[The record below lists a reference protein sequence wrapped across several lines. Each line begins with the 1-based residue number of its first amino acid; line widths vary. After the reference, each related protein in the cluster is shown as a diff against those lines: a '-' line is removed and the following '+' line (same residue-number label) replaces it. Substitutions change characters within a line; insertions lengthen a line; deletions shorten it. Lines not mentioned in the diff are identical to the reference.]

1 MNFLKKIPPIWLKVY
16 RPVIYIMTLVLV
28 WMGAVNNN
36 KLNLNVADSTGG
48 AYDTI
53 ENLGEI
59 RKGTLR
65 EYEQKLEQRLQDGDA
80 SQAEID
86 DLKGIVEDLKHNE
99 KGVVLICFDFD
110 AGCDAEMTPQ
120 VATIL
125 RHCFSRGVKVLI
137 NTGGNVMSQPLA
149 QQTIDK
155 ATKDGSRLDP
165 PYPTME
171 SGVDY
176 VFLGFRP
183 NAFQLYLQMG
193 ESIISAYETDYSGK
207 DLSTMPIMEHIRD
220 FRAIDCVV
228 TVSAYVGAPETWIT
242 VGNAKFG
249 KKVILGGGAIG
260 ASDYYPFLQ
269 SGQICGLLPGLRGAA
284 EYESALK
291 CPDIG
296 SKRRWSQLYTHA
308 FAIFLIILGN
318 IEYFFSAK
326 RRKL

>member
-1 MNFLKKIPPIWLKVY
+1 MNFLKKIPPLWLKIY
-16 RPVIYIMTLVLV
+16 RPVIYILTLVLV

-65 EYEQKLEQRLQDGDA
+65 EYEQKLEQRLQDVDA

-155 ATKDGSRLDP
+155 AVKDGNRLEP

-296 SKRRWSQLYTHA
+296 SKRMWSQLYTHA
-308 FAIFLIILGN
+308 FAIFLIVLGN

>member
-1 MNFLKKIPPIWLKVY
+1 MNFLKKIPPLWLKIY

-48 AYDTI
+48 AFNTI
-53 ENLGEI
+53 ENLSEI
-59 RKGTLR
+59 RKGTLK
-65 EYEQKLEQRLQDGDA
+65 EYEEKLQRRLQDGDA
-80 SQAEID
+80 SQAEIE
-86 DLKGIVEDLKHNE
+86 DLKAIIDDLKHNE

-155 ATKDGSRLDP
+155 ASKDGSRLDP

-296 SKRRWSQLYTHA
+296 SKRMWSQLYTHA

-318 IEYFFSAK
+318 IEFFFSAK
-326 RRKL
+326 RRKI

>member
-1 MNFLKKIPPIWLKVY
+1 MDFLKKIPPLWLKIY
-16 RPVIYIMTLVLV
+16 RPVIYILTLVLV

-48 AYDTI
+48 AFDTI

-59 RKGTLR
+59 RKGTLK
-65 EYEQKLEQRLQDGDA
+65 EYEQKLEQRTKDGDA

-86 DLKGIVEDLKHNE
+86 DLKTIIDDLKHNE

-149 QQTIDK
+149 QQTINK
-155 ATKDGSRLDP
+155 AAKDGSRIDP

-296 SKRRWSQLYTHA
+296 SKRMWSQLYTHA

-318 IEYFFSAK
+318 IEYFFSTK

>member
-1 MNFLKKIPPIWLKVY
+1 MNFLKKIPPIWLKIY

-155 ATKDGSRLDP
+155 AVKDGNRLDP

-183 NAFQLYLQMG
+183 NAFQLSLQMG

-296 SKRRWSQLYTHA
+296 SKRMWSQLYTHA
-308 FAIFLIILGN
+308 FAIFLIVLGN

>member
-1 MNFLKKIPPIWLKVY
+1 MNFLKKIPPLWLKIY
-16 RPVIYIMTLVLV
+16 RPVIYILTLVLV

-48 AYDTI
+48 AFDTI

-59 RKGTLR
+59 RKGTLH
-65 EYEQKLEQRLQDGDA
+65 EYEQKLEQRTKDGDA

-86 DLKGIVEDLKHNE
+86 DLKTIIDDLKHNE

-149 QQTIDK
+149 QLTIEK
-155 ATKDGSRLDP
+155 AAKDGSRIDP

-296 SKRRWSQLYTHA
+296 SKRMWSQLYTHA

-318 IEYFFSAK
+318 IEYFFSTK

>member
-1 MNFLKKIPPIWLKVY
+1 MNFLKKIPPLWLKIY
-16 RPVIYIMTLVLV
+16 RPVIYILTLVLV

-48 AYDTI
+48 AFDTI

-59 RKGTLR
+59 RKGTLH
-65 EYEQKLEQRLQDGDA
+65 EYEQKLEQRLKDGDA
-80 SQAEID
+80 SQAEIE
-86 DLKGIVEDLKHNE
+86 DLKAIIDDLKHNE

-149 QQTIDK
+149 QQTIER
-155 ATKDGSRLDP
+155 AAKDGSRLDP

-296 SKRRWSQLYTHA
+296 SKRMWSQLYTHA

-318 IEYFFSAK
+318 IEFFFSAK
-326 RRKL
+326 RRKI

>member
-1 MNFLKKIPPIWLKVY
+1 MNFLKKIPPIWLKIY

-155 ATKDGSRLDP
+155 AVKDGNRLDP

-296 SKRRWSQLYTHA
+296 SKRMWSQLYTHA

-318 IEYFFSAK
+318 IEFFFSAK
-326 RRKL
+326 RRKI

>member
-1 MNFLKKIPPIWLKVY
+1 MNFLKKIPPIWLKIY

-53 ENLGEI
+53 ENLGDI

-65 EYEQKLEQRLQDGDA
+65 EYEQKLEQRLKDGDA

-86 DLKGIVEDLKHNE
+86 DLQGIVEDLKHNE

-155 ATKDGSRLDP
+155 AVKDGNRLEP

-296 SKRRWSQLYTHA
+296 SKRMWSQLYTHA
-308 FAIFLIILGN
+308 FAIFLIVLGN

>member
-1 MNFLKKIPPIWLKVY
+1 MNFLKKIPPIWLKIY

-155 ATKDGSRLDP
+155 AVKDGNRLEP

-296 SKRRWSQLYTHA
+296 SKRMWSQLYTHA
-308 FAIFLIILGN
+308 FAIFLIVLGN

>member
-1 MNFLKKIPPIWLKVY
+1 
-16 RPVIYIMTLVLV
+16 
-28 WMGAVNNN
+28 
-36 KLNLNVADSTGG
+36 
-48 AYDTI
+48 
-53 ENLGEI
+53 
-59 RKGTLR
+59 
-65 EYEQKLEQRLQDGDA
+65 
-80 SQAEID
+80 
-86 DLKGIVEDLKHNE
+86 
-99 KGVVLICFDFD
+99 
-110 AGCDAEMTPQ
+110 MTPQ

-155 ATKDGSRLDP
+155 AVKDGNRLEP

-296 SKRRWSQLYTHA
+296 SKRMWSQLYTHA
-308 FAIFLIILGN
+308 FAIFLIVLGN

>member
-1 MNFLKKIPPIWLKVY
+1 MNFLKKIPPLWLKIY
-16 RPVIYIMTLVLV
+16 RPVIYILTLVLV

-48 AYDTI
+48 AFDTI

-59 RKGTLR
+59 RKGTLK
-65 EYEQKLEQRLQDGDA
+65 EYEQKLEQRTKDGDA

-86 DLKGIVEDLKHNE
+86 DLKTIIDDLKHNE

-149 QQTIDK
+149 QLTIEK
-155 ATKDGSRLDP
+155 AAKDGSRIDP

-296 SKRRWSQLYTHA
+296 SKRMWSQLYTHA

-318 IEYFFSAK
+318 IEYFFSTK

>member
-1 MNFLKKIPPIWLKVY
+1 MNFLKKIPPIWLKIY

-53 ENLGEI
+53 ENLGDI

-155 ATKDGSRLDP
+155 AVKDGNRLEP

-296 SKRRWSQLYTHA
+296 SKRMWSQLYTHA
-308 FAIFLIILGN
+308 FAIFLIVLGN

>member
-296 SKRRWSQLYTHA
+296 SKRMWSQLYTHA
-308 FAIFLIILGN
+308 FAIFLIVLGN
-318 IEYFFSAK
+318 IEYFFSTK
-326 RRKL
+326 KRKL

>member
-1 MNFLKKIPPIWLKVY
+1 MNFLKKIPPLWLKIY
-16 RPVIYIMTLVLV
+16 RPVIYILTLVLV

-48 AYDTI
+48 AFDTI

-59 RKGTLR
+59 RKGTLK
-65 EYEQKLEQRLQDGDA
+65 EYEQKLEQRLKDGDA
-80 SQAEID
+80 SQAEIE
-86 DLKGIVEDLKHNE
+86 DLKAIIDDLKHNE

-110 AGCDAEMTPQ
+110 AGGDAEMTPQ

-149 QQTIDK
+149 QQTIER
-155 ATKDGSRLDP
+155 AAKDGSRLDP

-296 SKRRWSQLYTHA
+296 SKRMWSQLYTHA

-318 IEYFFSAK
+318 IEFFFSAK

>member
-1 MNFLKKIPPIWLKVY
+1 
-16 RPVIYIMTLVLV
+16 
-28 WMGAVNNN
+28 
-36 KLNLNVADSTGG
+36 
-48 AYDTI
+48 
-53 ENLGEI
+53 
-59 RKGTLR
+59 
-65 EYEQKLEQRLQDGDA
+65 
-80 SQAEID
+80 
-86 DLKGIVEDLKHNE
+86 
-99 KGVVLICFDFD
+99 
-110 AGCDAEMTPQ
+110 
-120 VATIL
+120 
-125 RHCFSRGVKVLI
+125 
-137 NTGGNVMSQPLA
+137 
-149 QQTIDK
+149 
-155 ATKDGSRLDP
+155 
-165 PYPTME
+165 
-171 SGVDY
+171 VDY

-296 SKRRWSQLYTHA
+296 SKRMWSQLYTHA

-318 IEYFFSAK
+318 IEFFFSAK

>member
-1 MNFLKKIPPIWLKVY
+1 MNFLKKIPPIWLKIY

-155 ATKDGSRLDP
+155 AVKDGNRLEP

-296 SKRRWSQLYTHA
+296 SKRMWSQLYTHA
-308 FAIFLIILGN
+308 FAIFLIVLGN
-318 IEYFFSAK
+318 IEYFFSTK

>member
-1 MNFLKKIPPIWLKVY
+1 MDFLKKIPPLWLKIY
-16 RPVIYIMTLVLV
+16 RPVIYILTLVLV

-48 AYDTI
+48 AFDTI

-59 RKGTLR
+59 RKGTLK
-65 EYEQKLEQRLQDGDA
+65 EYEQKLEQRTKDGDA

-86 DLKGIVEDLKHNE
+86 DLKTIIDDLKHNE

-149 QQTIDK
+149 QQTINK
-155 ATKDGSRLDP
+155 AAKDGSRIDP

-296 SKRRWSQLYTHA
+296 SKRMWSQLYTHA

>member
-155 ATKDGSRLDP
+155 ATKDGSRLEP

-296 SKRRWSQLYTHA
+296 SKRMWSQLYTHA
-308 FAIFLIILGN
+308 FAIFLIVLGN
-318 IEYFFSAK
+318 IEYFFSTK
-326 RRKL
+326 KRKL

>member
-1 MNFLKKIPPIWLKVY
+1 MNFLKKIGQIWLKIY
-16 RPVIYIMTLVLV
+16 RPVIYILTLVLV
-28 WMGAVNNN
+28 WVGAVNDN
-36 KLNLNVADSTGG
+36 KLNLNVADSTKG
-48 AYDTI
+48 AFDTI

-65 EYEQKLEQRLQDGDA
+65 EYEQKLQKRLEDGDA
-80 SQAEID
+80 PQSEID
-86 DLKGIVEDLKHNE
+86 NLKGIIEDLKHNE

-149 QQTIDK
+149 QQTINK
-155 ATKDGSRLDP
+155 AVEDGQRVDP
-165 PYPTME
+165 PYPLME
-171 SGVDY
+171 SGKDY

-207 DLSTMPIMEHIRD
+207 DLATMPIMEHIRD

-284 EYESALK
+284 EYESALN

-296 SKRRWSQLYTHA
+296 SKRMWSQLYTHA
-308 FAIFLIILGN
+308 LAIFLIILGN
-318 IEYFFSAK
+318 IEYFFSPR

>member
-1 MNFLKKIPPIWLKVY
+1 MNFLKKIPPLWLKIY
-16 RPVIYIMTLVLV
+16 RPIIYIMTLVLV

-48 AYDTI
+48 AFNTI
-53 ENLGEI
+53 ENLSEI
-59 RKGTLR
+59 RKGTLK
-65 EYEQKLEQRLQDGDA
+65 EYEEKLQRRLQDGDA
-80 SQAEID
+80 SQAEIE
-86 DLKGIVEDLKHNE
+86 DLKAIIDDLKHNE

-155 ATKDGSRLDP
+155 ASKDGSRLDP

-296 SKRRWSQLYTHA
+296 SKRMWSQLYTHA

-318 IEYFFSAK
+318 IEFFFSAK
-326 RRKL
+326 RRKI